1 MAASGADVRL
11 LNVLGRAGDVDSW
24 RTKRRTSSSLRVR
37 CSLSGRSLTICP
49 SIGVSVSLS
58 ACSDVE
64 ELKTCPSVSFSLSR
78 PVY

>member
-1 MAASGADVRL
+1 MTASGADVRL

-24 RTKRRTSSSLRVR
+24 WTKRRTSSSLWVLRG
-37 CSLSGRSLTICP
+37 LEGRYLTICP

-58 ACSDVE
+58 VCSDVE
-64 ELKTCPSVSFSLSR
+64 ELKTCPSVSFWLSL